1 MRKILTL
8 CISLIVAVAA
18 QARVHELE
26 MTETDSISTAMAAIW
41 QDRIQQLTAG
51 MSAAEKKSFKRG
63 ATLAV
68 DSSRVNDPYVQ
79 GLEEGSLI
87 YHRLQ
92 QAESAGGYTADIEVF
107 RKEIY
112 KALSGKSTG
121 MTVSEAEKW
130 LNDLSTRLFEGK
142 GEVKPSK
149 GDIKKASR
157 ALATLWGD
165 YLRNK
170 AAKDEPAIFA
180 AYSRG
185 LKAALDNAR
194 TDDAFLLGVETG
206 VNAYRALETQ
216 ERAGEYQLDMVR
228 FRLAFDKM
236 LNGRSVNFT
245 TRSAMDYLARMEK
258 KLADDD
264 LAIENDRLYADSI
277 SHIEGIIKLPTG
289 TMVQIVTEG
298 EGESPRPDD
307 LVLVN
312 YTGRFAN
319 GEVFNK
325 SEEGSPVVFSMQEVI
340 PGFRDGLLQ
349 AKKGGTYIIYIPSE
363 QGYGSIEVPG
373 VVPPDAFTIFDVEL
387 IDLRHVD
394 ALAAPAE

>member
-1 MRKILTL
+1 M
-8 CISLIVAVAA
+8 
-18 QARVHELE
+18 
-26 MTETDSISTAMAAIW
+26 
-41 QDRIQQLTAG
+41 
-51 MSAAEKKSFKRG
+51 
-63 ATLAV
+63 
-68 DSSRVNDPYVQ
+68 
-79 GLEEGSLI
+79 
-87 YHRLQ
+87 
-92 QAESAGGYTADIEVF
+92 
-107 RKEIY
+107 
-112 KALSGKSTG
+112 
-121 MTVSEAEKW
+121 
-130 LNDLSTRLFEGK
+130 
-142 GEVKPSK
+142 
-149 GDIKKASR
+149 
-157 ALATLWGD
+157 
-165 YLRNK
+165 
-170 AAKDEPAIFA
+170 
-180 AYSRG
+180 
-185 LKAALDNAR
+185 
-194 TDDAFLLGVETG
+194 ETG

-349 AKKGGTYIIYIPSE
+349 AKKGGTYIIYIPSD